1 MEIMG
6 LLDKLKNNDITRSI
20 SERGANLTS
29 AISTGLSGMGKKHG
43 ENKAATEENAATE
56 ALAVVEA
63 EPAAPVKTARTEN
76 QPLVID
82 SLTTMQTWLEG
93 FEATAKPAA
102 LQTLQQQIQVLNFVQ
117 SPTMAGMAVDNMM
130 TSLNRALKYAETE
143 IEKDEIR
150 EAFTSMIQNFMFF
163 TEARLRYA
171 IESNREETAKLLST
185 AGELLSNSVKGV
197 ASLAAEDRRATVGV
211 VIKNIFAQ
219 PEVQK
224 QFFSAVVKWIG
235 NKTGLQKKE
244 AEYNESLA
252 NLFDTLD
259 MYASLIGPS
268 ILVHGMLKRYIP
280 QVMDSYR
287 QKKYKLISDRMSD
300 LKRDEVFDLIS
311 NTSINVKDIV
321 SGNIGAITGAVAD
334 IGKKMGTTKAFTKT
348 GEADY
353 ETICSLNTAA
363 TSQIDSLEHQL
374 AEIDAQA
381 MALAK
386 EISETSFFQLK
397 KKSELSESLGKL
409 EKEKESI
416 EPKLKK
422 AKAWQSSIEGLLKE
436 AAPVKEDVDAYEAR
450 LNAIVAKFSIMG

>member
-1 MEIMG
+1 M
-6 LLDKLKNNDITRSI
+6 
-20 SERGANLTS
+20 
-29 AISTGLSGMGKKHG
+29 
-43 ENKAATEENAATE
+43 
-56 ALAVVEA
+56 
-63 EPAAPVKTARTEN
+63 
-76 QPLVID
+76 
-82 SLTTMQTWLEG
+82 
-93 FEATAKPAA
+93 
-102 LQTLQQQIQVLNFVQ
+102 
-117 SPTMAGMAVDNMM
+117 
-130 TSLNRALKYAETE
+130 
-143 IEKDEIR
+143 
-150 EAFTSMIQNFMFF
+150 
-163 TEARLRYA
+163 
-171 IESNREETAKLLST
+171 
-185 AGELLSNSVKGV
+185 
-197 ASLAAEDRRATVGV
+197 
-211 VIKNIFAQ
+211 
-219 PEVQK
+219 
-224 QFFSAVVKWIG
+224 VKWIG

-280 QVMDSYR
+280 QVMNSYR

-321 SGNIGAITGAVAD
+321 CGNIGAITGAVAD